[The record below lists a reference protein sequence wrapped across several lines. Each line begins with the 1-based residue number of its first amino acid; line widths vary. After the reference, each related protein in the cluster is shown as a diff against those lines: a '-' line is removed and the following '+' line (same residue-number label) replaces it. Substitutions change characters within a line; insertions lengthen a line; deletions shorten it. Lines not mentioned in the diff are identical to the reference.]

1 MVVQQVESLAEK
13 GQASGQLRMSRYLI
27 DCYLEALQ
35 NESAPTFLFGFSV
48 LALLS
53 SWSKVMREKT

>member
-35 NESAPTFLFGFSV
+35 NESAPTVFFVFCFFLSLHC
-48 LALLS
+48 LAHGPKS
-53 SWSKVMREKT
+53 